1 MKQNTFRHIKMK
13 YIATLLITTLFAA
26 ANANAE
32 AKPLKVF
39 ILAGQSNMEGHAEVR
54 TFDYIG
60 KDPLTAPILKE
71 MRNPDGTPRVCDKVW
86 MSYLTGP
93 YDGSANGEG
102 LGKLTAGFGARGDQP
117 TKDGGKIGPE
127 FTFGIYMEK
136 ELKEPIL
143 IIKTAWGGRSLNT
156 EFRPPSAGQ
165 YKLPKEIQELWDK
178 HPQGAHGIPKAE
190 DRKKWQ
196 DDKDAASGVFYRM
209 MIEHVKKVLADP
221 KRVCPEY
228 DEKAGYEVAGFV
240 WLQGFNDLV
249 DGTTYP
255 GPDQPGKYDVYSDL
269 LAKFIRDVRKDLS
282 APKMPFVIGVLGVD
296 GESKNVNF
304 RKAMAAPADRPEF
317 KGNVLAVETAPFWD
331 DTIAAAQP
339 KQGEYN
345 NIVGTAHT
353 LKKDGT
359 FDKDWKWENYWKPVG
374 KPLPEDRIWRFATV
388 DATEKKD
395 TLQKYD
401 GRRFRD
407 ITLPAGMENWHMSD
421 FDDSKWTTGKAP
433 IGKGVW
439 DYSGHGGA
447 KLNKFPSTWG
457 KGEFLLMRTTFE
469 VEDLNCDS
477 YRIAVLARQGFR
489 VYLNGQEIHTYIW
502 WQDKPQYGSIVLGK
516 EQLKHLKKGKNVL
529 AAYANDQYDLN
540 SPKHYAA
547 IDLRIEGITKADQE
561 KLDLALE
568 EVLSPKD
575 REALKGSSNGGYHY
589 LGSAKIFAQ
598 MGKAFAEALLPL
610 PK

>member
-1 MKQNTFRHIKMK
+1 MKPTVFLT
-13 YIATLLITTLFAA
+13 AALLCALSPDSF
-26 ANANAE
+26 

-39 ILAGQSNMEGHAEVR
+39 ILAGQSNMEGHAAIN

-93 YDGSANGEG
+93 YDGSANDEG

-165 YKLPKEIQELWDK
+165 YKLPKEIQEQWDK
-178 HPQGAHGIPKAE
+178 YPQGAHGIPKAE

-196 DDKDAASGVFYRM
+196 DEKDAASGVFYRM

-221 KRVCPEY
+221 KRVCPAY
-228 DEKAGYEVAGFV
+228 DPKEGYELAGFV

-255 GPDQPGKYDVYSDL
+255 GPNQPGKYDLYSDL

-282 APKMPFVIGVLGVD
+282 APKMPFVIGVLGVG
-296 GESKNVNF
+296 GESENVIF
-304 RKAMAAPADRPEF
+304 RKAMAAPADMPEF
-317 KGNVLAVETAPFWD
+317 KGNVVAVETAPFWD
-331 DTIAAAQP
+331 HAIAAAQP
-339 KQGEYN
+339 KQDAYN
-345 NIVGTAHT
+345 NIVNMAHK

-359 FDKDWKWENYWKPVG
+359 LDREWKWENYWKPVG
-374 KPLPEDRIWRFATV
+374 KPLPEERTWRFITI
-388 DATEKKD
+388 DPIEKKD
-395 TLQKYD
+395 KLEKYD
-401 GRRFRD
+401 DRRFRD
-407 ITLPAGMENWHMSD
+407 ITLPAGMENWYMPD
-421 FDDSKWTTGKAP
+421 FDDSKWTEGKAP

-439 DYSGHGGA
+439 KHSGIT
-447 KLNKFPSTWG
+447 LDRFPSKWG
-457 KGEFLLMRTTFE
+457 DGEFLLMRTTFE
-469 VEDLNCDS
+469 IDDLNFES
-477 YRIAVLARQGFR
+477 YHIAILARQGFK
-489 VYLNGQEIHTYIW
+489 VYLNGHRIHDYIW
-502 WQDKPQYGSIVLGK
+502 WMDNPYYRSIVLEIEEIK
-516 EQLKHLKKGKNVL
+516 YLKKGKNVL
-529 AAYANDQYDLN
+529 AAYANDQYGNN
-540 SPKHYAA
+540 SPEHYAA
-547 IDLRIEGITKADQE
+547 IDLRVEGITQADQE

-568 EVLSPKD
+568 EILSSKD
-575 REALKGSSNGGYHY
+575 KEILKGASNGGYHY

-598 MGKAFAEALLPL
+598 MGKAFAEALLTL
-610 PK
+610 QK